1 MENHADV
8 IIVGGGPCGS
18 FAALNL
24 AKLGAK
30 EVTVLEEHS
39 EIGVPCH
46 CAGHLSIKS
55 LKRLGLY
62 PLPEKIVENILYGAV
77 VYSPSG
83 KSFSVRFSSPVTC
96 AVNRV
101 FFDKYVAYLAETA
114 GVRYY
119 LDSRVESLIVENDF
133 VKGVNVKQNGR
144 FEKKYSSKV
153 VVDAEGAFSRI
164 LRQTGLSAFNRNM
177 LVYGVQAEIEGAKDV
192 ESDVVEIYLGNR
204 YAPGFFAWLIPKRN
218 GTAKVGLA
226 AKTGN
231 PKRLLEKLMF
241 KHPAASKKLRAA
253 KIFRMTFHPLT
264 LGGPIEKAYSN
275 GFLAVG
281 DAASQVKPT
290 TGGGVIFGLTCARVA
305 AEIVYEALQKGDFS
319 AQFLSCYQ
327 KRFIEILG
335 FDFSVMLWI
344 RRLLNR
350 LSDKQLDDIISFC
363 TSFNLEKAV
372 GSFGDIDFQGQALLK
387 SLKDPRL
394 FLAAAYFLYLSLS
407 ANP

>member
-30 EVTVLEEHS
+30 EVTVFEEHS

-46 CAGHLSIKS
+46 CAGHLSIKG

-62 PLPEKIVENILYGAV
+62 PPPEKIVENIFYGAV
-77 VYSPSG
+77 FYSPSG
-83 KSFSVRFSSPVTC
+83 KSLPIRFSSPVTC
-96 AVNRV
+96 AVNRT
-101 FFDKYVAYLAETA
+101 FFDKYVADLAEAA
-114 GVRYY
+114 GVRYC
-119 LDSRVESLIVENDF
+119 LNTRVESLIVENGF
-133 VKGVNVKQNGR
+133 VKGVSVKQNGC
-144 FEKKYSSKV
+144 FERKYLSKV
-153 VVDAEGAFSRI
+153 VVDAEGVSPKI
-164 LRQTGLSAFNRNM
+164 LRQTGLSASNCDM
-177 LVYGVQAEIEGAKDV
+177 LVYGVQAEIEGVKDI
-192 ESDVVEIYLGNR
+192 ESDIVEVYLGSS
-204 YAPGFFAWLIPKRN
+204 YAPGFFAWLIPRRDE
-218 GTAKVGLA
+218 TAKVGLA

-241 KHPAASKKLRAA
+241 KHPVASKKLRAA
-253 KIFRMTFHPLT
+253 KILRTTFHPLT
-264 LGGPIEKAYSN
+264 LGGPVEKAYSN

-290 TGGGVIFGLTCARVA
+290 TGGGVVFGLTCARVA

-319 AQFLSCYQ
+319 AQFVSCYQ
-327 KRFIEILG
+327 KRFQEILG

-344 RRLLNR
+344 RRLLNK
-350 LSDKQLDDIISFC
+350 LSDKQLDDVIGFC
-363 TSFNLEKAV
+363 TSFNLEKSV
-372 GSFGDIDFQGQALLK
+372 ESFGDIEFQGQALLK
-387 SLKDPRL
+387 ALKDPRL

-407 ANP
+407 ANL